1 MTPHTVPG
9 GWKWTLP
16 VSLSLG
22 LAVVLLIVGI
32 AMASPEPAFEAGPG
46 PSQDGEAVFLAQ
58 CAACHSIGGGDGV
71 GPDLAGVT
79 TRRDRDW
86 LLSWIMDPPAMI
98 AAEDPIAVELL
109 AAFNNLP
116 MPALGLSAADVEGL
130 VAYLEARDGGTAPAP
145 APAPISQP
153 GDGSADIGRNLFTG
167 ASTLQNGGP
176 SCRACHSIAGIGA
189 LGGGK
194 LGPDL
199 TTAYER
205 LGDGMIAMPLTG
217 TMQPIFSDKVL
228 TDEEQTNLLAFF
240 RSTDITERSAQV
252 VWQLTGLAIAG
263 VAIVAVLIHLIW
275 RRRISQV
282 RASMVAGRK

>member
-1 MTPHTVPG
+1 MTQHTVPG
-9 GWKWTLP
+9 GWKRTLP
-16 VSLSLG
+16 ASLSLG
-22 LAVVLLIVGI
+22 LAVVLLVAGI
-32 AMASPEPAFEAGPG
+32 AMASPEPAFQDGPG
-46 PSQDGEAVFLAQ
+46 PSQDGEAVFQTQ

-86 LLSWIMDPPAMI
+86 LVSWIADPPAMI
-98 AAEDPIAVELL
+98 EAGDPIAVELL

-116 MPALGLSAADVEGL
+116 MPALGLSADDVEGL
-130 VAYLEARDGGTAPAP
+130 VAYLEAQDGGSAPAP
-145 APAPISQP
+145 VAISQP
-153 GDGSADIGRNLFTG
+153 GDGNVDAGRNLFTG
-167 ASTLQNGGP
+167 ASTLANGGP

-199 TTAYER
+199 TTAWDR
-205 LGDGMIAMPLTG
+205 LGDGMIALPQTG
-217 TMQPIFSDKVL
+217 TMQPIFSNKAL
-228 TDEEQTNLLAFF
+228 TEDEQTNLLAFF

-252 VWQLTGLAIAG
+252 VWQLTGLSIAG

>member
-9 GWKWTLP
+9 DWKRTLP

-32 AMASPEPAFEAGPG
+32 AMASPEPAFQDGPG
-46 PSQDGEAVFLAQ
+46 PSQDAEAIFQAQ
-58 CAACHSIGGGDGV
+58 CGACHSIGGGDGV

-86 LLSWIMDPPAMI
+86 LLSWIADPTAML
-98 AAEDPIAVELL
+98 ADEDPIAVELL

-116 MPALGLSAADVEGL
+116 MPTLGLSAADVEGL
-130 VAYLEARDGGTAPAP
+130 VAYFEAQDGGSAPAP
-145 APAPISQP
+145 VVISAP
-153 GDGSADIGRNLFTG
+153 GDGNVDAGRSLFTG
-167 ASTLQNGGP
+167 ANTLANGGP

-199 TTAYER
+199 TTAWER
-205 LGDGMIAMPLTG
+205 LGDGMIAMPQTG
-217 TMQPIFSDKVL
+217 TMQPIFSGKVL
-228 TDEEQTNLLAFF
+228 TNDEQTNLLAFF